1 MRAVERA
8 RISALVFFG
17 LAAAAIACGT
27 LYVIL
32 TPGSMKGAAIIPAA
46 LALLGSMILLGAGF
60 ADLHYARRLERRL
73 LDRIENL

>member
-17 LAAAAIACGT
+17 LAAVAIACGT

-32 TPGSMKGAAIIPAA
+32 TPAEATGMAIVPAA
-46 LALLGSMILLGAGF
+46 LAAIGATVLIGVGF

-73 LDRIENL
+73 MDRIDQ